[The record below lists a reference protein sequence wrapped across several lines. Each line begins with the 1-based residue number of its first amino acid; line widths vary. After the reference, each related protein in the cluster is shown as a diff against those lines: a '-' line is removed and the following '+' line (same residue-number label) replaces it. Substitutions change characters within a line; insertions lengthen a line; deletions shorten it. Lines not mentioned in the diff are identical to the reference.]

1 MSDLRGQSNSEDTSV
16 RPVPRGVARYAL
28 GILLVVYIFNFID
41 RSILSILLEPIKN
54 EFHVSDTALGFL
66 SGIAFAAFYTLV
78 GIPVAGW
85 ADRGSR
91 RTIIAL
97 ALLIWSA
104 MTAATGLARSFTQL
118 AIARVGVGVGE
129 AGCSPPAHSLIS
141 DFFPPDRR
149 ATALSIYALGIPI
162 GGGIGFLAGGWLNEL
177 FDWRTAFFVVGLP
190 GILLAAV
197 VRITLKEPPRGVYD
211 PPVEEATEA
220 PNFKESLAF
229 LRALP
234 AFRFIALGG
243 ALHAFYGYGA
253 QAFVASF
260 FMRSHDLES
269 GEVGTWLAAIGFSA
283 GVLGTYLGGFLSDRL
298 AAYDVRWYAWL
309 PALATFLFLPF
320 AFLTY
325 LWPDPYQA
333 LLFSVPGSILGGM
346 YLGPTFA
353 LTQSMVRPEMRAM
366 ASAILLFVLNIIG
379 LGLGPQGVGLLS
391 DWLNP
396 SLGQQALRYALLIIV
411 ASFALGSVIMY
422 WLASRTLVE
431 DLSVKDRPMN
441 AGAR

>member
-1 MSDLRGQSNSEDTSV
+1 MPHVQAHDATGPTASRE
-16 RPVPRGVARYAL
+16 VPRNVARYAL

-41 RSILSILLEPIKN
+41 RSILAILLEPIKN

-66 SGIAFAAFYTLV
+66 SGIAFAAFYTMV

-91 RTIIAL
+91 RSIIAL
-97 ALLIWSA
+97 ALFVWSA

-118 AIARVGVGVGE
+118 AIARIGVGIGE

-141 DFFPPDRR
+141 DFFPPERR

-190 GILLAAV
+190 GVLLAGV
-197 VRITLKEPPRGVYD
+197 VRWTLREPPRGVYD
-211 PPVEEATEA
+211 SPAAEQVDA
-220 PNFKESLAF
+220 PSFKESLSF
-229 LRALP
+229 LWSLR

-253 QAFVASF
+253 QAFIASF
-260 FMRSHDLES
+260 FVRSHHLNSAEI
-269 GEVGTWLAAIGFSA
+269 GTWLAVIGFSA
-283 GVLGTYLGGFLSDRL
+283 GVAGTYLGGFLSDRL
-298 AAYDVRWYAWL
+298 AARDVRWYAWL
-309 PALATFLFLPF
+309 PALATFFFIPF

-333 LLFSVPGSILGGM
+333 LLWSIPGSILGGM

-366 ASAILLFVLNIIG
+366 ASAILLFVLNLIG
-379 LGLGPQGVGLLS
+379 LGLGPQGVGILS
-391 DWLNP
+391 DLLNP
-396 SLGQQALRYALLIIV
+396 EFGIQALRYSLLIIV
-411 ASFALGSVIMY
+411 VLFALASLTQY
-422 WLASRTLVE
+422 WLASRTLVA
-431 DLSVKDRPMN
+431 DLSAKDRP
-441 AGAR
+441 RSVRL